1 MGKIGEVLKMV
12 YSAYFLQKH
21 GINTDRSGAIQC
33 LALHSIFLVLYIV
46 INLRQRALAPYRDVL
61 HTL

>member
-1 MGKIGEVLKMV
+1 LKMV

-33 LALHSIFLVLYIV
+33 LVLHSIFLVLYIV
-46 INLRQRALAPYRDVL
+46 INLR
-61 HTL
+61 